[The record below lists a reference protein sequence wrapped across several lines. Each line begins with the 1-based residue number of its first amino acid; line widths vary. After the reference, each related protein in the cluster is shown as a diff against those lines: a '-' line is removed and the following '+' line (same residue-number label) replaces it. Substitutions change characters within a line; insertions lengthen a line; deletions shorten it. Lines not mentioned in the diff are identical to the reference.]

1 MPRRFIDYNEVKLQ
15 IIFNRHVQANTRTKF
30 ALQKANKLPVLK
42 YPRLLLFYDRFILS
56 DEDDNWVLRF
66 NESDEEGDE
75 LGVNPHC
82 NENNQEE
89 DSSDNESCNLSVSS
103 RHAGKRKKSEKANLL
118 VYKRKCLMTL
128 PPTRKRR
135 TTI

>member
-89 DSSDNESCNLSVSS
+89 DSSDNDSCNPSVS
-103 RHAGKRKKSEKANLL
+103 RHAGKRKKTEKANLL
-118 VYKRKCLMTL
+118 VYKRTCFMTL
-128 PPTRKRR
+128 PPTRRRR
-135 TTI
+135 TTS

>member
-1 MPRRFIDYNEVKLQ
+1 MTQSSALQGLELNSQMTCSLSSKMLKTIYMPRRFIDYNEVKLQ

-82 NENNQEE
+82 NENKQ
-89 DSSDNESCNLSVSS
+89 
-103 RHAGKRKKSEKANLL
+103 
-118 VYKRKCLMTL
+118 
-128 PPTRKRR
+128 PRR
-135 TTI
+135 RQF